1 MQSLKVEGLD
11 KPWTRI
17 TFGCWQIAPSG
28 GWGDLCTAEEADRV
42 VKTAFEGGIRAFDTA
57 EGYGDGESERR
68 LAKALGSKK
77 DEALIISK
85 MWPDAALT
93 LPAYKERL
101 DNTLKALDRDYVD
114 VYLMHWPS
122 DDFSNSANA
131 QKMVELMVGLRESGK
146 TRTIGLSNFR
156 AEDLKRLGDGLSE
169 FTVNQVPYNLLQRE
183 YEGETRNMCQKAGV
197 GYMAYSPTARGLFG
211 GRVDDEARRP
221 PTRQQYYLYQ
231 EPYFS
236 KTKPALDLLAEIAQE
251 LGTTPINVAVAWV
264 IAQDNLTTAVVGS
277 RKWQQIQEVCPA
289 GDLILSP
296 EQLQRL
302 GEVSDQFQ
310 ADTQ

>member
-1 MQSLKVEGLD
+1 MRSLSVEGLD

-42 VKTAFEGGIRAFDTA
+42 VKAAYDGGIRAFDTA

-68 LAKALGSKK
+68 LAKALGTNK
-77 DEALIISK
+77 DKVLIISK
-85 MWPDAALT
+85 MWPDAPLT
-93 LPAYKERL
+93 LPAYTERL

-122 DDFSNSANA
+122 DDFSNPANA
-131 QKMVELMVGLRESGK
+131 QKMVELMVALRDSGK
-146 TRTIGLSNFR
+146 TRAIGLSNFR
-156 AEDLKRLGDGLSE
+156 AEDLKRLGNGLSE

-183 YEGETRNMCQKAGV
+183 YEGETIEICQKAGV

-211 GRVDDEARRP
+211 GRVDTEARRP
-221 PTRQQYYLYQ
+221 PTRQQYFLYQ

-236 KTKPALDLLAEIAQE
+236 RTKPAIDLLAEIALE
-251 LGTTPINVAVAWV
+251 LNTSPINVAVAWA
-264 IAQDNLTTAVVGS
+264 IAQSNLTTAVVGS
-277 RKWQQIQEVCPA
+277 RKWQQIEEVCPA
-289 GDLILSP
+289 GDMTLSE
-296 EQLQRL
+296 EQLERL
-302 GEVSDQFQ
+302 NAVSDQFQ
-310 ADTQ
+310 KETG

>member
-1 MQSLKVEGLD
+1 MQSVNVEGLD

-28 GWGDLCTAEEADRV
+28 GWGDLCSAEDADRV
-42 VKTAFEGGIRAFDTA
+42 VKAAFEGGIRAFDTA

-68 LAKALGSKK
+68 LANALGSNK

-85 MWPDAALT
+85 MWPDATLT

-131 QKMVELMVGLRESGK
+131 QKMVELMVGLRDSGK
-146 TRTIGLSNFR
+146 TRAIGLSNFR

-197 GYMAYSPTARGLFG
+197 SYMAYSPTARGLFG

-251 LGTTPINVAVAWV
+251 LDTTPINVAVAWV

-289 GDLILSP
+289 GDLKLSP

-302 GEVSDQFQ
+302 NQASDQFQ

>member
-236 KTKPALDLLAEIAQE
+236 ETKPALDLLAEIAQE